1 MSVLKV
7 KIAGQR
13 IKYEIMKVTFS
24 ESDLQKTKGWKWEK
38 KGNSLVF
45 SENKL
50 DILKDYETFDCR
62 DLGVAIR
69 PAGDIFYEYGKTKGK
84 ISMDNMLSAV
94 NHPIL
99 IAVRNTNEDD
109 GLTQTSAT
117 VYDEENTIYEYSLE
131 VCDDDFEPSQLEI
144 ITIKDPIT
152 DEVYIVELRYD
163 GKTMKGGTDGLSF
176 RDPMEDKSMFILNLP
191 KDYADA
197 LGLGENR
204 KLDNLLRFEDFIKE
218 DNQKVSKK
226 SVKKVKTA
234 KDYNEAAKDGYVKL
248 REDYIHSFIDAH
260 ERGVEPEE
268 EE

>member
-69 PAGDIFYEYGKTKGK
+69 PTGEIYYEFGKTKGK
-84 ISMDNMLSAV
+84 ISMDNMLSAI

-99 IAVRNTNEDD
+99 IAVRNTNEED

-152 DEVYIVELRYD
+152 DEEYIVELRYGGKKMEGRAD
-163 GKTMKGGTDGLSF
+163 GLPFREPKSDKTMYMLTVPQK
-176 RDPMEDKSMFILNLP
+176 
-191 KDYADA
+191 YADA
-197 LGLGENR
+197 LGLAESR
-204 KLDNLLRFEDFIKE
+204 KLDNIMRFDDFIKE
-218 DNQKVSKK
+218 ENTKDRKKPVDKVK
-226 SVKKVKTA
+226 SVK
-234 KDYNEAAKDGYVKL
+234 DYTKIS
-248 REDYIHSFIDAH
+248 EDYIHSFIDEH
-260 ERGVEPEE
+260 EPNHELYEE
-268 EE
+268 E

>member
-1 MSVLKV
+1 MNVLNV

-13 IKYEIMKVTFS
+13 IKYEVSKVTFD
-24 ESDLQKTKGWKWEK
+24 ESDLQKAKGWKWEK

-45 SENKL
+45 TENRL

-99 IAVRNTNEDD
+99 IAVRNANEEV

-144 ITIKDPIT
+144 ITIKDPIMG
-152 DEVYIVELRYD
+152 ENEYLVEIRYG
-163 GKTMKGGTDGLSF
+163 GKKMKGGLDGLPLGKPI
-176 RDPMEDKSMFILNLP
+176 DDKTMYMLTVP
-191 KDYADA
+191 QKYADA
-197 LGLGENR
+197 LGLAESR
-204 KLDNLLRFEDFIKE
+204 KLDNLMRFDDFIQKE
-218 DNQKVSKK
+218 NVKSGKKPVDKVK
-226 SVKKVKTA
+226 SVK
-234 KDYNEAAKDGYVKL
+234 DYTKIS
-248 REDYIHSFIDAH
+248 EDYIHSFIDTH
-260 ERGVEPEE
+260 EPDHEPEE